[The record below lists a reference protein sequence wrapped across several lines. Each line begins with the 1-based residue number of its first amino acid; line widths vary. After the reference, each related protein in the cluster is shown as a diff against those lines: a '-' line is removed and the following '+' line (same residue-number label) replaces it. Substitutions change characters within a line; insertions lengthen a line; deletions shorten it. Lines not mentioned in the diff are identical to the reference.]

1 MLNDN
6 QNKHMN
12 PNQFRIDEFLGTKK
26 HKMVGSY
33 KGDVK
38 RLGKYKYSNDNS
50 LLVGK
55 YKIIA

>member
-1 MLNDN
+1 MFS
-6 QNKHMN
+6 
-12 PNQFRIDEFLGTKK
+12 NQFRIKEFFGTKK

-38 RLGKYKYSNDNS
+38 RLGKHKYSNDNS

>member
-1 MLNDN
+1 MIIKTN
-6 QNKHMN
+6 MN
-12 PNQFRIDEFLGTKK
+12 PTQFRIDELLGTKK

-55 YKIIA
+55 YKIA

>member
-1 MLNDN
+1 
-6 QNKHMN
+6 MN
-12 PNQFRIDEFLGTKK
+12 LTKPVITNNELLRMNK

-38 RLGKYKYSNDNS
+38 RLGKYKYSNDSS

>member
-1 MLNDN
+1 MLNIKTN
-6 QNKHMN
+6 MN
-12 PNQFRIDEFLGTKK
+12 LTKPVITNNELLRMNK

-38 RLGKYKYSNDNS
+38 RLGKHKYSNDNS

-55 YKIIA
+55 YKIA